1 MRDKQ
6 KNVTRNLKNHGRF
19 LLIKRI
25 LKKLKKL
32 LTFFIFY
39 IKINLSKKK
48 KKFFNVTYK
57 NFLKKVLK
65 GYWQKENY
73 MLKYSHS

>member
-1 MRDKQ
+1 MSDKQ

-25 LKKLKKL
+25 LKKIKKI

-39 IKINLSKKK
+39 IKISLLKKEK
-48 KKFFNVTYK
+48 NFFNGTYK
-57 NFLKKVLK
+57 NFLKKK
-65 GYWQKENY
+65 FQKVID
-73 MLKYSHS
+73 KKKIIC

>member
-1 MRDKQ
+1 MSDKQ

-25 LKKLKKL
+25 LKKIKKL

-39 IKINLSKKK
+39 IKISLLKKEK
-48 KKFFNVTYK
+48 NFFNGTYK
-57 NFLKKVLK
+57 NFLKKSFKKLLTKRKLYVK
-65 GYWQKENY
+65 
-73 MLKYSHS
+73 M